1 MLPISKVGN
10 GTNIASNIDY
20 GYWFTDPKLKP
31 KMPKLPKVILDY
43 SAQESVA
50 PYIKAVVATTSTQ
63 DACRAVHMK
72 GTAADV
78 TLTIGGDDIVF
89 HLLKGHTYPICATK
103 SSSTSVVL
111 LY

>member
-1 MLPISKVGN
+1 
-10 GTNIASNIDY
+10 
-20 GYWFTDPKLKP
+20 
-31 KMPKLPKVILDY
+31 
-43 SAQESVA
+43 
-50 PYIKAVVATTSTQ
+50 
-63 DACRAVHMK
+63 MK

-78 TLTIGGDDIVF
+78 TLTVDDVDVVF

>member
-1 MLPISKVGN
+1 MAKGLN
-10 GTNIASNIDY
+10 DY
-20 GYWFTDPKLKP
+20 T
-31 KMPKLPKVILDY
+31 
-43 SAQESVA
+43 SQESVS
-50 PYIKAVVATTSTQ
+50 PYIKASVSDGSSAV

-78 TLTIGGDDIVF
+78 TLTVDDTDVVF

-103 SSSTSVVL
+103 SSSTDVVM